1 MLKLLF
7 SLLLLSTLA
16 SAQMY
21 QSVPEHQ
28 AQLLQKG
35 DTKRYCPSC
44 GMDLVKFYKTS
55 YALNK
60 GGHTYQYCSL
70 HCLIEANPDT
80 NLINAKVVDQKSLKF
95 INAHDAYYVVGSS
108 KPGTMTSN
116 SKYAFGSKKD
126 ATAFAKAYGGKIVNF
141 HEALKI
147 ATADL
152 KNDMKMINKK
162 RTMASR
168 KGFMMYNKL
177 CKNAPM
183 PEFDSYAKAKAHL
196 IASNACGKLKDKQA
210 QAIAIYLVDKTVTHT
225 SKAIKVPKGA
235 KCQVCGMFVSKYP
248 KWAAKITT
256 KTGKTYYF
264 DGNKDLMKYYFKT
277 QEPLDEMLVT
287 NYYTITALP
296 AKKAYYVI
304 GSNVYGPM
312 GHELI
317 AFATQAEAEQFKK
330 DHFGTRVLSF
340 KAITPAIV
348 HTLDH

>member
-1 MLKLLF
+1 MLRLLF
-7 SLLLLSTLA
+7 SLLFLGALL

-44 GMDLVKFYKTS
+44 GMDLVKFYRTS
-55 YALNK
+55 YALKK
-60 GGHTYQYCSL
+60 GDHTYQYCSL

-80 NLINAKVVDQKSLKF
+80 DLIHAKVVDQKSLKF
-95 INAHDAYYVVGSS
+95 INAHDAYYVVGST
-108 KPGTMTSN
+108 KPGTMTTN
-116 SKYAFGSKKD
+116 SKYAFGLKED
-126 ATAFAKAYGGKIVNF
+126 ATAFAKAYGGKILNF
-141 HEALKI
+141 HEVLKI

-152 KNDMKMINKK
+152 KNDRMMIHKK
-162 RTMASR
+162 RTMASK
-168 KGFMMYNKL
+168 KGSMMYAKL
-177 CKNAPM
+177 CNNAPM

-196 IASNACGKLKDKQA
+196 MTSHACGKLKDKQA
-210 QAIAIYLVDKTVTHT
+210 QAIAIYLIDKTAITT
-225 SKAIKVPKGA
+225 AKAIEVPKDA
-235 KCQVCGMFVSKYP
+235 KCPVCGMFVSKYP

-264 DGNKDLMKYYFKT
+264 DGVKDLMKYYFKT
-277 QEPLDEMLVT
+277 QEQLDAILVT
-287 NYYTITALP
+287 NYYTITSLP
-296 AKKAYYVI
+296 AKSAFYVL

-317 AFATQAEAEQFKK
+317 AFATKAEAEQFKQ
-330 DHFGTRVLSF
+330 DHFGTKVLSF

-348 HTLDH
+348 HELDR